1 MSGRNPTGFDQG
13 PEFLRV
19 VIARGPCLHPCV
31 QHRLQTRSLVW
42 HAGTALPLHSW
53 TALPLPVHVTVVVM
67 TRKCSD
73 RHHRRAFQWASAHC
87 VSPPCVTDEPDPEL
101 GALPGF
107 FLSAVTSRPVRC
119 CPYPH
124 FIYQKTETQKTGIS
138 RPHTQDTVDSE
149 FEPRSVH
156 TRACSLPLPLTRTAY
171 IT

>member
-1 MSGRNPTGFDQG
+1 MRGTNPTGFDQG

-31 QHRLQTRSLVW
+31 QHHLQTRSLAW
-42 HAGTALPLHSW
+42 HAG

-73 RHHRRAFQWASAHC
+73 RHPWRAFQWASAHC
-87 VSPPCVTDEPDPEL
+87 VSPPCITDEPGPEL
-101 GALPGF
+101 GALPGL
-107 FLSAVTSRPVRC
+107 FLSAPTSRPVRC

-124 FIYQKTETQKTGIS
+124 FINQKTETQKTGIS

-156 TRACSLPLPLTRTAY
+156 TRACSLPLPLTRTAH